1 MYLILKHQLYK
12 NKTIQFVDTKT
23 FKFESLQYTARL
35 TTETGI
41 ITNRIF
47 FYCISTFFFP
57 PPGTWPMF
65 FREPTLDWTFAKS
78 AFSDL
83 ISSFPPPE
91 TQTHTHTHST
101 INDAVHWSSPEE
113 ELRRDGGWVCYLE
126 CGGCC
131 LWSHTLMSHYWRPA
145 SYWRYEPAGR
155 QTGMCVRLWVL
166 VRTTQSCTLCWSDRV
181 LVERLITLSPDLG
194 VCGAVGSRKFFAAT
208 VSFCPF

>member
-41 ITNRIF
+41 ITNRIY

-91 TQTHTHTHST
+91 TQTHTHTHIALLMMQYT
-101 INDAVHWSSPEE
+101 GVH
-113 ELRRDGGWVCYLE
+113 LRRSSGGMVAGCVTWNVVDVVFGATLWCHITDVQLLTDDMNLQADRRACVC
-126 CGGCC
+126 
-131 LWSHTLMSHYWRPA
+131 
-145 SYWRYEPAGR
+145 
-155 QTGMCVRLWVL
+155 
-166 VRTTQSCTLCWSDRV
+166 
-181 LVERLITLSPDLG
+181 
-194 VCGAVGSRKFFAAT
+194 VCGY
-208 VSFCPF
+208 